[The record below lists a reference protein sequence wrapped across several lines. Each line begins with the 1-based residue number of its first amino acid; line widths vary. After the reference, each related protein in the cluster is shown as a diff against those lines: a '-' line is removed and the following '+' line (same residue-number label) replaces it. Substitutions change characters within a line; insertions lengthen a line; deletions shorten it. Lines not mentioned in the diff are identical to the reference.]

1 MQQENLAFTQWFP
14 KYLESVRGFSMV
26 SGNTWVH
33 TGNNGFNTAVIL
45 GSQAVLVVDTRTTPS
60 LSMEVMQSIRA
71 VTMQPIRFMA
81 LTHYRSVREF
91 VHEIDQEYTQVAGT
105 CPANFRASSE
115 IRVTAGETWVTL
127 ALKQTLEL
135 GKLKV
140 QILQLHSDLGIG
152 ETVVWVPSDHTVVC
166 GDLGH
171 FDGIGANPSG
181 DAVPDRYALAVDAI
195 AKMLPRTIVLA
206 RGQVIPSHQ
215 GALDAA

>member
-1 MQQENLAFTQWFP
+1 MQQEDVAFTQLLP
-14 KYLESVRGFSMV
+14 SAMESVRGLAMV

-33 TGNNGFNTAVIL
+33 TNSNGLNTAIIV
-45 GSQAVLVVDTRTTPS
+45 GSQAVLVVDTRATPN
-60 LSMEVMQSIRA
+60 LSTEVIQSIRA

-91 VHEIDQEYTQVAGT
+91 SLEISQECTEVAGA
-105 CPANFRASSE
+105 CPADFQASKE

-127 ALKQTLEL
+127 TLKQTLEL
-135 GKLKV
+135 GNLKV
-140 QILQLHSDLGIG
+140 QILQLHSDHEMG
-152 ETVVWVPSDHTVVC
+152 ETVVWVPSDLTVVC

-171 FDGIGANPSG
+171 FDGIDVNPLC
-181 DAVPDRYALAVDAI
+181 DAVSERCALAVDAM

-206 RGQVIPSHQ
+206 HGQVVPSHQ